1 MTENKSIKSIIRSRM
16 SATGEKYMEARR
28 RLMEDKIYTIGF
40 LSLAEPGDYELRTFP
55 IRDESKPPH
64 TQPMV
69 SHKLYEALNDSL
81 HKKYDTRDYRDS
93 QLGWTTIREDDSNLE
108 DYYIKDISLV
118 PRSQYFEHGRRILFE
133 DLNLR
138 GSKALLDIVLPN
150 TDKIIIHD
158 TASDTSPNGKNLD
171 QCLSQMDEE
180 SKTKVKSK
188 LLFTILETEGLQD
201 NGIEIALGLPNESQT
216 VRGAPTGGYEE
227 AGELIHKTWI
237 SRI

>member
-1 MTENKSIKSIIRSRM
+1 MTENKSIKSIIRDRM
-16 SATGEKYMEARR
+16 SVTGEKYMEARR

-40 LSLAEPGDYELRTFP
+40 LSLAEPGDYEFKTFP
-55 IRDESKPPH
+55 VWDESKTPD
-64 TQPMV
+64 TKPMA

-81 HKKYDTRDYRDS
+81 HKKYDTRDYRDC
-93 QLGWTTIREDDSNLE
+93 QLGWTTLREDDSNLE

-118 PRSQYFEHGRRILFE
+118 PRSRYSERCRILYE
-133 DLNLR
+133 ELTLR

-158 TASDTSPNGKNLD
+158 TVSDTSPNGKNLD
-171 QCLSQMDEE
+171 KYLSQMDEE
-180 SKTKVKSK
+180 SKAKVKSK
-188 LLFTILETEGLQD
+188 LFFTILETEGLQN
-201 NGIEIALGLPNESQT
+201 NGIEIVLGFPNESHAA
-216 VRGAPTGGYEE
+216 RGALTGGYKE